1 MKKTVITVIRI
12 IVIVAIL
19 GLLTYGGFVGMNR
32 VSGTGDYTIDQY
44 AATDDGG
51 LLTVTKGGTAL
62 HVKCSAD
69 QLAVV
74 ETQPD
79 GTFHLSFS
87 YSQTSATARRSA
99 SPRSRILAI
108 DFYFQRRHWFQ
119 AMSQIDK
126 VTFQSD
132 LLTYRTMLQH
142 IGNDIRQIF
151 LGHQFFLIPQ
161 FDDTLRHLTHRI
173 LVQFQTEVLQILT
186 DVRLATGLS

>member
-1 MKKTVITVIRI
+1 MKKTVITIIRI

-87 YSQTSATARRSA
+87 YSQITNKGT
-99 SPRSRILAI
+99 L
-108 DFYFQRRHWFQ
+108 
-119 AMSQIDK
+119 K
-126 VTFQSD
+126 
-132 LLTYRTMLQH
+132 
-142 IGNDIRQIF
+142 DITPS
-151 LGHQFFLIPQ
+151 G
-161 FDDTLRHLTHRI
+161 
-173 LVQFQTEVLQILT
+173 
-186 DVRLATGLS
+186 